1 MPRRSSPHPTEAE
14 LEILNVLW
22 RSGPSTVREVHEAL
36 QADRQTSLTTT
47 LKLLQVM
54 TEKGLATRDMQ
65 ARPHR
70 YSAAKP
76 EERTQA
82 GLLNELAQRAFGG
95 SMRKLLV
102 RAVEEG
108 DLSAEELSDIRE
120 LIDRARKDQ
129 RGGRP

>member
-22 RSGPSTVREVHEAL
+22 REGPSTVRQVHETL

-54 TEKGLATRDMQ
+54 TEKRLAARDGE

-76 EERTQA
+76 EKKTQA
-82 GLLNELAQRAFGG
+82 GLLNELARRAFGG

>member
-1 MPRRSSPHPTEAE
+1 
-14 LEILNVLW
+14 LEILSVLW

-36 QADRQTSLTTT
+36 QADRETGLTTT

-54 TEKGLATRDMQ
+54 LEKELTTRDEE

-76 EERTQA
+76 EKNTQA
-82 GLLNELAQRAFGG
+82 GLLAELVRRAFGG

-108 DLSAEELSDIRE
+108 DLSAEDIQELVDRVRE
-120 LIDRARKDQ
+120 DQ

>member
-22 RSGPSTVREVHEAL
+22 REGPSTVRQVHETL

-54 TEKGLATRDMQ
+54 TEKRLATRDEE

-76 EERTQA
+76 EKKTQA
-82 GLLNELAQRAFGG
+82 GLLDELARRAFGG

-108 DLSAEELSDIRE
+108 DLSEEELGDIRK
-120 LIDRARKDQ
+120 LVDKVRNNQ

>member
-1 MPRRSSPHPTEAE
+1 MPRRPSPHPTEAE

-22 RSGPSTVREVHEAL
+22 RRGPRTVRQVHEAL
-36 QADRQTSLTTT
+36 QADRETTLTTT

-54 TEKGLATRDMQ
+54 TEKGLSTRDAA

-70 YSAAKP
+70 YIATKP
-76 EERTQA
+76 EKRTQA
-82 GLLNELAQRAFGG
+82 GLLDELARRAFGG

-108 DLSAEELSDIRE
+108 DLSAEELDDIQK
-120 LIDRARKDQ
+120 LVDKLRKGQ